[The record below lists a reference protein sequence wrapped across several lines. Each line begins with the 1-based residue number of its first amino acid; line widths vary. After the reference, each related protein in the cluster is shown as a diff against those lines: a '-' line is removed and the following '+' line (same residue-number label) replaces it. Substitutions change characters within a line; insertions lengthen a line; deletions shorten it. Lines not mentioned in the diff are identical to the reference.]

1 MAPGGEGVA
10 SLSPSGD
17 DTIYLDHAATTP
29 LDPEVLAAMVPYLT
43 RSFGNP
49 SSIYRLGQEAR
60 AAVDDARSTVARVLG
75 CSPAE
80 IVFTSGATE
89 SDNLAVKGI
98 AWRRRLERERG
109 RNAAMP
115 HVVTSAIEHHA
126 VLHAATALEHQGFPV
141 TYVRPD
147 PEGIVSPE
155 QIEAV
160 IRPETCLVSVMYA
173 NNESG
178 AIQPVAEIGRIA
190 RERGIPFHVDAVQG
204 AGLLPLGVDDLGCD
218 LLALSAHKFYGPK
231 GVGLL
236 SVRRGSPIRWQ
247 QDGGGQEDGRRGG
260 TENVAGI
267 VGLAAALAKA
277 EAQRP
282 GYVDHCTALRNRLE
296 AGIKATIPDV
306 VINGPSEP
314 ARRLPN
320 NLNVALPG
328 IQGETVL
335 LNLDMQRVAASAGS
349 ACTTGNSE
357 PSHVLLAM
365 GLGEERCR
373 ESLRFTVG
381 RSTTAD
387 QIDETI
393 EILAETVARVRG
405 LAGVA

>member
-1 MAPGGEGVA
+1 LG
-10 SLSPSGD
+10 PSGD

-236 SVRRGSPIRWQ
+236 YVRRGSPIRWQ

-282 GYVDHCTALRNRLE
+282 GYVDHCTALRDRLE

-306 VINGPSEP
+306 VINGPSDP

-335 LNLDMQRVAASAGS
+335 LNLDMQGVAASAGS

>member
-1 MAPGGEGVA
+1 MG
-10 SLSPSGD
+10 PSGD

-126 VLHAATALEHQGFPV
+126 VLHAVTSLEHQGFPV

-236 SVRRGSPIRWQ
+236 YVRRGTPIRWQ
-247 QDGGGQEDGRRGG
+247 QDGGGQEGGRRGG
-260 TENVAGI
+260 TENVVGI

-282 GYVDHCTALRNRLE
+282 GYVDHCAALRDRLE
-296 AGIKATIPDV
+296 AGIKATIPDA
-306 VINGPSEP
+306 VINGPSDP

-335 LNLDMQRVAASAGS
+335 LNLDMQGVAASAGS